1 MLVDLPRQWRVV
13 LGGALLVVVVLL
25 FVFVM
30 VGRERS
36 GPAAVVAAPFV
47 LPLPAA
53 LTSLDMAPVRQAP
66 AVSAQASNETGDVQM
81 CGGHWLRTNADG
93 SPIEYPDL
101 RSPQFPQAR
110 KRLADLL
117 RADQREV
124 AQAAAI
130 WVAMIDADRRRAAA
144 AKALAP
150 ASDAADAAA
159 ACAAPLCPIAG
170 AQDSEV
176 DALLDQL
183 ARLALSAR
191 DPAVYAIAFNTCHQ
205 RSTGACALLSAEQWT
220 RVDPGN
226 GMPWMHVLAEA
237 RERRA
242 AQAEAEALY
251 QVSVAKRFDTREFA
265 IPGLIAAV
273 GSVAPEDEAGTVA
286 VFELA
291 IETFGMAAAWTMPS
305 YQHVTQACRAD
316 TLRDAN
322 RRQTCEG
329 IATTLGERS
338 DTVLPAMLGLSIG
351 RRLDWPVERV
361 ARQRGVYEAYATSST
376 QETDTAEQALS
387 CGAMRRTLAR
397 LERQGEIGEV
407 AYMRQWAKSSGKPP
421 EEFERIGR
429 ASIARR
435 EAEAA
440 SAARPQI

>member
-36 GPAAVVAAPFV
+36 GPAAGVAAPFV

-53 LTSLDMAPVRQAP
+53 LTSLDTAPARQARV
-66 AVSAQASNETGDVQM
+66 VSAQASNETGEVQM
-81 CGGHWLRTNADG
+81 CGGRWLRTNADG
-93 SPIEYPDL
+93 SPVDSPEL

-110 KRLADLL
+110 TRLSDIL

-130 WVAMIDADRRRAAA
+130 WVAMLDVDHRREAAA
-144 AKALAP
+144 N
-150 ASDAADAAA
+150 AADPRPQESGEA
-159 ACAAPLCPIAG
+159 
-170 AQDSEV
+170 
-176 DALLDQL
+176 DALVDRL
-183 ARLALSAR
+183 ARLALAAH
-191 DPAVYAIAFNTCHQ
+191 DPAVYAIAFNTCRK
-205 RSTGACALLSAEQWT
+205 RSIGACALLSAQQWT

-226 GMPWMHVLAEA
+226 GVPWMHVLSDA
-237 RERRA
+237 RDRRD

-265 IPGLIAAV
+265 IPGLIAAIE
-273 GSVAPEDEAGTVA
+273 SFAPGDESGTVA

-291 IETFGMAAAWTMPS
+291 QETFGMAAAWSLPG
-305 YQHVTQACRAD
+305 YQQLMQACRAD
-316 TLRDAN
+316 ALRDGN
-322 RRQTCEG
+322 RRQTCDG
-329 IATTLGERS
+329 IATTLGETS
-338 DTVLPAMLGLSIG
+338 DTLLPAMLGMGIG
-351 RRLDWPVERV
+351 RRLDWPIERV
-361 ARQRGVYEAYATSST
+361 ARTRGVYEAYVSSSMNEIGT
-376 QETDTAEQALS
+376 VEQMLTCS
-387 CGAMRRTLAR
+387 GMRRALAR

-440 SAARPQI
+440 SAPRPQS